1 MNYAKKLTDQLLIYV
16 PKQGA
21 TAASAQTAVAPAA
34 PQTSLTTNASGADG
48 SKVNL
53 NTATKEQLMQVDGI
67 GDKKAT
73 KIIEYR
79 QQHGSFKQLSEL
91 KDISGI
97 GDKTY
102 QKLSKSLTI

>member
-1 MNYAKKLTDQLLIYV
+1 MTDQLLIYV

-21 TAASAQTAVAPAA
+21 TATSAQTAVAPAD
-34 PQTSLTTNASGADG
+34 PQTSLTANAADVNG

>member
-1 MNYAKKLTDQLLIYV
+1 MIYV

-21 TAASAQTAVAPAA
+21 TVASAQTAVAPAE
-34 PQTSLTTNASGADG
+34 PQTSLTANASGADG

-79 QQHGSFKQLSEL
+79 QQHGPFKQLSEL

-97 GDKTY
+97 GNKTY

>member
-1 MNYAKKLTDQLLIYV
+1 MIYV

-21 TAASAQTAVAPAA
+21 TTTSAQTGVAPAD
-34 PQTSLTTNASGADG
+34 PQTSLTVNASGANG

>member
-1 MNYAKKLTDQLLIYV
+1 MIYV

-21 TAASAQTAVAPAA
+21 TTTSAQAVVAPAES
-34 PQTSLTTNASGADG
+34 QTSLNVNASEANG

-102 QKLSKSLTI
+102 QKLSESLTI

>member
-1 MNYAKKLTDQLLIYV
+1 MIYV

-21 TAASAQTAVAPAA
+21 TTNDQTAVAPAD
-34 PQTSLTTNASGADG
+34 PQTSLSANVSGANG
-48 SKVNL
+48 S
-53 NTATKEQLMQVDGI
+53 TATKEQLMQVDGI